1 MNLNDVELQALQ
13 RIEQA
18 EQRSLWDRLTQ
29 ACFRVWL
36 DRCEKETSAA
46 GSTVREHLQVFARLW

>member
-13 RIEQA
+13 RIDQA

-36 DRCEKETSAA
+36 DRYAKETSAA
-46 GSTVREHLQVFARLW
+46 GSTVGNHLQVFARLW